1 MEKTTQIT
9 LAKTVFSLTESAYE
23 KLSAYLET
31 LKAHFVGEAESAE
44 IMRDIESR
52 IAEKLFHKKH
62 DVITEA
68 DIAAVTAEIGD
79 ASEFDDEEEAPAERP
94 KRVSKKLFRDT
105 SNAYL
110 GGVASG
116 IAAYFDIDPLWIRLA
131 FLVSLFF
138 GGAGVFIYIVL
149 WIIIPEAKST
159 SQKLE
164 MHGHPVDLEGIKRV
178 VQEGVDGVRESGILR
193 RFVAFIGSILRAI
206 FRSIGKVVG
215 AFITLGSFAGVI
227 ALTIFLGIIITNW
240 NAPYNDFPLRDAVD
254 NTLLVGGLF
263 VGYIAALIPLI
274 FVFALGLRLTFRKN
288 VLPSAIGFGLF
299 GVWALFLIAG
309 GIIGTKIAGE
319 FYQYTETSPA
329 YQKETRALEVGT
341 FDSIDIRE
349 AHVTLKS
356 GPRSLS
362 VEGRALEAAT
372 VNAEVIDG
380 TLMLSEVRNEKHLCI
395 FCSHSSPDIIVTT
408 PDISSVT
415 LVDGSLVFKDFAQ
428 DSLSLTAE
436 SSIIRGT
443 LSVGALEADIES
455 SSFFADL
462 TGTSLTLKSTNGHLN
477 LDGTLARAEMTLADS
492 NLFAR
497 TLAIGDLIIN
507 ADSSNAEVNV
517 SGTLEHPRLVDSL
530 ITNVGREKLEQIR
543 SETDIR

>member
-9 LAKTVFSLTESAYE
+9 IAKTVFSLTESAYE
-23 KLSAYLET
+23 KLNAYLET
-31 LKAHFVGEAESAE
+31 LKAHFVGESESAE

-68 DIAAVTAEIGD
+68 DITAVTAEIGD
-79 ASEFDDEEEAPAERP
+79 ASEFEDEEEPHAGRP
-94 KRVSKKLFRDT
+94 KRVVKKLFRDT

-138 GGAGVFIYIVL
+138 GGAGIFFYIVL

-164 MHGHPVDLEGIKRV
+164 MHGRPVDLEGIKRV
-178 VQEGVDGVRESGILR
+178 VQESVDGVRESSVLR
-193 RFVAFIGSILRAI
+193 RFVAFIGSIIRALFRYLRRI
-206 FRSIGKVVG
+206 LGSL
-215 AFITLGSFAGVI
+215 ITLGSFAGVI
-227 ALTIFLGIIITNW
+227 ALTIFLGIVITNW

-254 NTLLVGGLF
+254 NALLVGGLL
-263 VGYIAALIPLI
+263 VSYIAALIPLI
-274 FVFALGLRLTFRKN
+274 FVFALGLRLALRKN
-288 VLPSAIGFGLF
+288 ILPATIGFGLI

-319 FYQYTETSPA
+319 FYQYRETSPA
-329 YQKETRALEVGT
+329 YQTETRTLEVGA
-341 FDSIDIRE
+341 FDSIDIRD

-356 GPRSLS
+356 GPRSVS
-362 VEGRALEAAT
+362 VEGRALESAT
-372 VNAEVIDG
+372 VQAEVVDG
-380 TLMLSEVRNEKHLCI
+380 TLTLSETRDEKHLCI

-408 PDISSVT
+408 PGISAVT
-415 LVDGSLVFKDFAQ
+415 LVDGSLRFEDFTQ
-428 DSLSLTAE
+428 ESLTMRAE

-443 LSVGALEADIES
+443 LAVGALEADIES
-455 SSFFADL
+455 TSFFGEL
-462 TGTSLTLKSTNGHLN
+462 TGTSLILKSTNGHLN

-497 TLAIGDLIIN
+497 TLAIGDLVLN
-507 ADSSNAEVNV
+507 ADSSHAEVNV
-517 SGTLEHPRLVDSL
+517 SGTLDHPRLVDSL